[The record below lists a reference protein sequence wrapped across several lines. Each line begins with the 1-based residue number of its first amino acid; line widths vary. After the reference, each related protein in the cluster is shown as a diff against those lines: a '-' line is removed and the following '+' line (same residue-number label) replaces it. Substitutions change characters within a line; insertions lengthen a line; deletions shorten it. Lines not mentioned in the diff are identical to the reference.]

1 MKSREVSDANKTR
14 EPMYFILFHFISSV
28 YNISSLSLYIYI
40 YHFVVVNH
48 CFMFKEWCSQ
58 PQNGALDPPVE
69 IMICCWV
76 ESVWDPTG
84 TRKNRGWCH
93 LHSCA
98 FDIPFWLVSWDAL
111 VAYSPGKSNPGIW
124 TPPVALRPALWARPR
139 SVQVALSM
147 AHEPAH
153 CTSSEAPDGLLPAW
167 FSHVGKDSKYAN
179 PPGCMANLMA
189 NLW

>member
-28 YNISSLSLYIYI
+28 YNISSLSLSIYI
-40 YHFVVVNH
+40 TLWSSTTASCSKSDVRNPK
-48 CFMFKEWCSQ
+48 MGLWIPLLKSWSAAEWKAF
-58 PQNGALDPPVE
+58 GAQLE
-69 IMICCWV
+69 LGK
-76 ESVWDPTG
+76 TH
-84 TRKNRGWCH
+84 GWCH
-93 LHSCA
+93 LHACA